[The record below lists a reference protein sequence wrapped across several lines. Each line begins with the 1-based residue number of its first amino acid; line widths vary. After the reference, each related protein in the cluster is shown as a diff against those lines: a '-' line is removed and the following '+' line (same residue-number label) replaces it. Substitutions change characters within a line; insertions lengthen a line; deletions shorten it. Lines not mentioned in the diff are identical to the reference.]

1 VVEVL
6 VEDGVAQTEAEE
18 VLVVELLQMEV
29 LVLQVKQVKD
39 LTVVAQVLTKPMV
52 AEVVEPLKTVA
63 LVVDLDLE
71 MVETDYHPQL
81 QVLQLH
87 EVVAVEQVHK
97 EELQEQEDQE
107 EELMDQL
114 RLMCL
119 EETELL
125 TLVAVEVAEKVSLDL
140 LETEVL
146 EK

>member
-1 VVEVL
+1 M
-6 VEDGVAQTEAEE
+6 EDGVAQTEAEE

-39 LTVVAQVLTKPMV
+39 LTVVAQVITKPMV
-52 AEVVEPLKTVA
+52 AEVVEPLKAVA
-63 LVVDLDLE
+63 LAVDLDLE

-87 EVVAVEQVHK
+87 EVVVVEQVHK
-97 EELQEQEDQE
+97 EELQDQEDQE

-114 RLMCL
+114 QLMSL
-119 EETELL
+119 HQTELL

-140 LETEVL
+140 LETGVL